1 MKDNYLRGLGGCRDS
16 GKGVSKEKIF
26 DDRVALMEKY
36 CMDENKIMDEIFQFE
51 EKLSRFSEESIR
63 LIERINAIEDERL
76 RIS

>member
-1 MKDNYLRGLGGCRDS
+1 MVL
-16 GKGVSKEKIF
+16 I
-26 DDRVALMEKY
+26 EKY
-36 CMDENKIMDEIFQFE
+36 CMDEKKVMDEIFQFE